1 MSGISRCPPCTGHS
15 ELSSPR
21 PGDPV
26 RGRALL
32 ARSARRPGRGRR
44 RPPQARSQHL
54 DRFGPGRC
62 YLVRPGQILAC
73 RSVRYS
79 RACWPVAACPSG
91 PRVEQ
96 RRHRARGDLGPI
108 LLGSRNIPREDRG
121 DVGSNRIAPGEGWPE
136 GEALPERPYQGRVA
150 VLLGHDGLRVDVAE
164 MASIG
169 MRTPDR
175 SKRKPICPGGA
186 AGSGG
191 GALGG
196 GTWS

>member
-1 MSGISRCPPCTGHS
+1 MHRAIVSCPHPDRVIRFADGPYSLAARVALAVVAVAHRRLG
-15 ELSSPR
+15 LSTSTASAL
-21 PGDPV
+21 GGAIWS
-26 RGRALL
+26 GRARFWL
-32 ARSARRPGRGRR
+32 AGRSCSRGLAGRLRLV
-44 RPPQARSQHL
+44 HL
-54 DRFGPGRC
+54 DH
-62 YLVRPGQILAC
+62 
-73 RSVRYS
+73 
-79 RACWPVAACPSG
+79 
-91 PRVEQ
+91 RVEQ